1 MAAVQVGVVPQLA
14 ILAQVAQTISEVET
28 HDLIVKVPIGQL
40 EQPVQPEEPVL
51 AAKVPLGQPVQPEEP
66 ALAEK
71 VPLEQG
77 EQLTEPL
84 LEENLPLGQIE
95 QPHKLTLDTPTFGL
109 ALYI

>member
-1 MAAVQVGVVPQLA
+1 VAAVQVGIVPQLA
-14 ILAQVAQTISEVET
+14 TLAQVAQTISEVET

-40 EQPVQPEEPVL
+40 EQPEQREEPLL

-66 ALAEK
+66 ALGEK
-71 VPLEQG
+71 DPLEQA
-77 EQLTEPL
+77 EQLPEPL
-84 LEENLPLGQIE
+84 LGENLPVGQIE